1 MSKRKPSDAKTPEI
15 ETPDAEIIPPHGEEH
30 ARTGKKTRPSEQ
42 LAFRIWN
49 QFGRPSLRQL
59 EVILDEKGYAADH
72 TTLSRWTREYGPW
85 AKAMLDASTELQAE
99 RIIAAIEEAIKD
111 SQELA
116 PEVFNGVKTQ
126 LVARLYETIK
136 IMPLNTIDEW
146 MRALDACE
154 RIEAFIHA
162 ERGKAIAAR
171 DPVAI
176 PRGASNSL
184 IARLNPSVN
193 VAPFKRPNGTNGSG
207 H

>member
-1 MSKRKPSDAKTPEI
+1 MEAAPAAASK
-15 ETPDAEIIPPHGEEH
+15 
-30 ARTGKKTRPSEQ
+30 GKGKSRPSEQ

-49 QFGRPSLRQL
+49 QSGRPSLRQL
-59 EVILDEKGYAADH
+59 EVILDEKGYAIDH
-72 TTLSRWTREYGPW
+72 STLGRWAQEYGPW
-85 AKAMLDASTELQAE
+85 AKAIVDSTAALSPE

-111 SQELA
+111 SQDLA
-116 PEVFNGVKTQ
+116 PEVFQGVKAQ

-136 IMPLNTIDEW
+136 IMPIGTIDEW

-171 DPVAI
+171 DPIAV

-184 IARLNPSVN
+184 IARLNPTVN
-193 VAPFKRPNGTNGSG
+193 VAPFKKPNGANGAA
-207 H
+207 